1 MRTQPTQL
9 SCAVATANGFAVPYS
24 SSSGTS
30 GDGKGYI
37 EKHPEFEVVR
47 TSLLSRLIA
56 FAASASRGRP
66 RSTRALS

>member
-1 MRTQPTQL
+1 MKTVQTHVT
-9 SCAVATANGFAVPYS
+9 CAVASASGFAVPYS
-24 SSSGTS
+24 TS
-30 GDGKGYI
+30 ATPRDPKGYM

-66 RSTRALS
+66 RSRAVS